1 MTEAPSLPPIAIFVG
16 DEPLR
21 VQEAEQAL
29 VQQALGPAGGF
40 NLAVL
45 LASDG
50 DVVSRVMDLV
60 RTVPMMSRHRVVV
73 VRDMDKAHVELLDA
87 LMAYAEKPVPS
98 TVLILVGPK
107 LPEAVKG
114 VNRGLRLQNLV
125 KKVGRV
131 ERFKAE
137 EQDPVAFAVD
147 RARRLG
153 CRLEPDAA
161 RLLVELSGRD
171 LGLLAGE
178 VEKASAWV
186 GGQGQIDAAVIE
198 QTASVV
204 AEAEVWGLTGA
215 LVRRDV
221 DGALAQAHRLL
232 EDGKASHQL
241 MAMVTWQIR
250 NLLTLQDCMHRGI
263 PAKDAGLRMRWSDQ
277 QEAERSLRQRPLPVA
292 ATLATL
298 ARANRAFNRARAG
311 DRRIF
316 ERLILELVTR

>member
-1 MTEAPSLPPIAIFVG
+1 MTDPDTLPPIAIFVG

-29 VQQALGPAGGF
+29 VQQALGPMGGF

-45 LASDG
+45 MAG
-50 DVVSRVMDLV
+50 EGEIVGRVMDLV
-60 RTVPMMSRHRVVV
+60 RTVPMMSRYRVVV
-73 VRDMDKAHVELLDA
+73 VREIEKATVALLDA

-98 TVLILVGPK
+98 TVLVLVGQK

-114 VNRGLRLQNLV
+114 VNRGTRLQNLV

-137 EQDPVAFAVD
+137 EQDPIGFAVD

-153 CRLEPDAA
+153 CHLDPEAA

-171 LGLLAGE
+171 LGRLAGE
-178 VEKASAWV
+178 VEKAASWV
-186 GGQGQIDAAVIE
+186 GGEGRIDAAVIE

-204 AEAEVWGLTGA
+204 AEAEVWALTGA
-215 LVRRDV
+215 LVRRDA
-221 DGALAQAHRLL
+221 DAALATTHRLL
-232 EDGKASHQL
+232 EEGQASHRL

-250 NLLTLQDCMHRGI
+250 NLLTLQDCLHRGI
-263 PAKDAGLRMRWSDQ
+263 PPKDAGLKMRWSDQ
-277 QEAERSLRQRPLPVA
+277 QDAERSLRLRPLPVA

-298 ARANRAFNRARAG
+298 ARANRAFNRSRAG

-316 ERLILELVTR
+316 ERLILELSTR